1 MVGGGTAVVGTA
13 VGLVVADFVGVAV
26 GVRVGV
32 GEMPGLGLAWGG
44 VAVLVGVTVAVG
56 VRAGCWV
63 AVAGCRVTVAAT
75 VGVAVPPPFV
85 SFCRE
90 ITNAAAIPRPSAAST
105 TPTATRIAAPLAPCD
120 RPAGGGVRRILDVV
134 WRLCNCGGR
143 PGAAATGDGGVAP
156 GVAGTRVNAVP
167 NAVAVA

>member
-13 VGLVVADFVGVAV
+13 VALAGAVFVGVAV

-44 VAVLVGVTVAVG
+44 VGVLVGVTVAPGVG

-63 AVAGCRVTVAAT
+63 AVAGSRVAVA
-75 VGVAVPPPFV
+75 VGVVPPPFV

-105 TPTATRIAAPLAPCD
+105 TPTATRIAAPLAPCA

-156 GVAGTRVNAVP
+156 GIAGTRVNAVP
-167 NAVAVA
+167 NAAAVA